1 MKLVNLPRKVSILML
16 AVFAFPFAMGL
27 VAVQSTAAYA
37 ASSSCTAAGSTG
49 LTAAIVATANQSIS
63 GQTVNA
69 AGCDIGIYV
78 GPGVTGVTITGS
90 TIIGAN
96 DHGIFVQDSSNVTIS
111 SNTVQDNGLAPN
123 KAINENKAI
132 ELVGTSNSTITGN
145 TVDGNVADGG
155 IGLADDG
162 AIDPGAPNPG
172 TPNAST
178 NDTISNNTISG
189 NYGGCGI
196 VIASYNSVGVSQIT
210 ITGNHIIGSPG
221 QFGPHGPVIGQ
232 IVVATDAPSAK
243 TSGITISG
251 NSITGSFL
259 AGITL
264 HANAPLDSITGTVIQ
279 NNTLIANNW
288 ADVNGAPQ
296 TNAIALE
303 VNPIPA
309 PVTPVLSGTTI
320 TGNTMTG
327 QQVGV
332 WQSWQV
338 SGTNLSGNNFSG
350 ATLQY
355 TQPSPGGGYWEAAKD
370 GGVFTFGNAAF
381 YGSMGGKPLNAPI
394 VGIAQTRDQGG
405 YTLAASDGGVF
416 TFGDATFYGSMGGA
430 HLNAPIVGIAEA
442 PVVNGPPG
450 TPGTNGLGYWLV
462 AKDGGVFS
470 FGHVGFYGSM
480 GGKPLNAPIVGMV
493 PTPDGL
499 GYWLVAKDGGVFS
512 FGDAGFY
519 GSMGG
524 KPLNAPIVSMTP
536 TPDGH
541 GYWLIA
547 KDGGVFS
554 FGDAR
559 FYGSMGGKPLNA
571 PIVAGTATGANG
583 VVP

>member
-1 MKLVNLPRKVSILML
+1 
-16 AVFAFPFAMGL
+16 
-27 VAVQSTAAYA
+27 
-37 ASSSCTAAGSTG
+37 
-49 LTAAIVATANQSIS
+49 
-63 GQTVNA
+63 
-69 AGCDIGIYV
+69 
-78 GPGVTGVTITGS
+78 
-90 TIIGAN
+90 
-96 DHGIFVQDSSNVTIS
+96 
-111 SNTVQDNGLAPN
+111 
-123 KAINENKAI
+123 
-132 ELVGTSNSTITGN
+132 
-145 TVDGNVADGG
+145 
-155 IGLADDG
+155 
-162 AIDPGAPNPG
+162 
-172 TPNAST
+172 
-178 NDTISNNTISG
+178 
-189 NYGGCGI
+189 

-309 PVTPVLSGTTI
+309 PVTPVLSGTTVV
-320 TGNTMTG
+320 GNTMTG
-327 QQVGV
+327 QNVGV

-416 TFGDATFYGSMGGA
+416 TFGDATFYGSMGGKK
-430 HLNAPIVGIAEA
+430 LNQPIVGI
-442 PVVNGPPG
+442 
-450 TPGTNGLGYWLV
+450 
-462 AKDGGVFS
+462 S
-470 FGHVGFYGSM
+470 
-480 GGKPLNAPIVGMV
+480 
-493 PTPDGL
+493 
-499 GYWLVAKDGGVFS
+499 
-512 FGDAGFY
+512 
-519 GSMGG
+519 
-524 KPLNAPIVSMTP
+524 
-536 TPDGH
+536 
-541 GYWLIA
+541 
-547 KDGGVFS
+547 
-554 FGDAR
+554 
-559 FYGSMGGKPLNA
+559 
-571 PIVAGTATGANG
+571 
-583 VVP
+583 